1 MMSGSYN
8 YNVKLSLNR
17 NQADW
22 FENIVGY
29 DDVDK
34 YIMKLVEADIEKWKK
49 IEVEVLQ
56 PIVNSEEEL
65 RILSEKKTGVDKYFF
80 DD

>member
-1 MMSGSYN
+1 MSGSYN

-65 RILSEKKTGVDKYFF
+65 RILSEKRTGVDKYFF

>member
-1 MMSGSYN
+1 MSGSYN

-80 DD
+80 ND

>member
-80 DD
+80 ND

>member
-1 MMSGSYN
+1 MMSDSYK

-22 FENIVGY
+22 LENIVGF
-29 DDVDK
+29 DDVEK

-49 IEVEVLQ
+49 LETKVLQ
-56 PIVNSEEEL
+56 PIVQTL
-65 RILSEKKTGVDKYFF
+65 ITM
-80 DD
+80 